1 MELLKKYLK
10 FCFSYKGRLSRKA
23 FAFYFS
29 SLLSGLLLL
38 MACSPSSSSS
48 SSSSADES
56 LISVIISRSGNVS
69 YLSIS
74 PLYYEAKREGMSPI
88 QASLGTHFDKKPTEL
103 KPMKLI
109 IYSTCDRA
117 DPKKGSV
124 LGLRPQFLH
133 SSLLLSPHPDDL
145 PAAHYLSPIG
155 LFRMFKQVVRGA
167 PYFKEEGT
175 ITIIGTQNTNW
186 PVNITRED
194 TTATNPKKDYFIE
207 FSNTTDQPLF
217 IQALKATTALE
228 VKSKTAEVTILL
240 ESPSL
245 NVKATYAL
253 IHKGIRDYQP
263 FKTINIIDWWSKQ
276 QSWCPRLK

>member
-1 MELLKKYLK
+1 MKYRSGL
-10 FCFSYKGRLSRKA
+10 FS
-23 FAFYFS
+23 FV
-29 SLLSGLLLL
+29 SLFSGLLLL

-48 SSSSADES
+48 SASADES

-74 PLYYEAKREGMSPI
+74 PFYYEAKREGMSPI
-88 QASLGTHFDKKPTEL
+88 QASLETHFDKKPTEL

-109 IYSTCDRA
+109 IYSTCDRV

-155 LFRMFKQVVRGA
+155 LFRMFKQIVRGS

-175 ITIIGTQNTNW
+175 ITILATQTIW

-194 TTATNPKKDYFIE
+194 TTATNPKNDYFIE

-217 IQALKATTALE
+217 IQALKAAAAPE
-228 VKSKTAEVTILL
+228 GKNKIPKVTILL

-253 IHKGIRDYQP
+253 VHKGTKDYQP

-276 QSWCPRLK
+276 QSWCPRLE

>member
-1 MELLKKYLK
+1 MLI
-10 FCFSYKGRLSRKA
+10 
-23 FAFYFS
+23 
-29 SLLSGLLLL
+29 
-38 MACSPSSSSS
+38 ACSSSSS
-48 SSSSADES
+48 SSSSSVSADES

-88 QASLGTHFDKKPTEL
+88 QISLETHFEKKPTEL
-103 KPMKLI
+103 KPMELI
-109 IYSTCDRA
+109 IYSTCDRV

-145 PAAHYLSPIG
+145 PAAYYLSPIG
-155 LFRMFKQVVRGA
+155 LFRMFKQAVVRGA
-167 PYFKEEGT
+167 PYFKEKGT
-175 ITIIGTQNTNW
+175 ITIIDTQNTTW
-186 PVNITRED
+186 SVNISRED

-217 IQALKATTALE
+217 IQALKKAAAFE
-228 VKSKTAEVTILL
+228 GKNKIPKVTVLL

-253 IHKGIRDYQP
+253 VHKGTKDYQP
-263 FKTINIIDWWSKQ
+263 FKTINIIDWWDKQ
-276 QSWCPRLK
+276 QSWCPRLQ